1 MRKWIIGLAIVFIL
15 LISSTVAIAAP
26 PPSGKEKSKY
36 PTITIIFSDGKVE
49 DITGKMWATTIIP
62 YVEGRIKD
70 YKWEQNP
77 DMAQYIF
84 FDKSLKGLNPYGL
97 DFVNAMQESTYE
109 QFQHNIFI
117 VLSKALNK
125 TANLDSDHDG
135 YTNLYELNHGTL
147 PGFADSHPGMNKKTF
162 WEEYGGYII
171 IGVLI
176 LSVFVLYFVFNK
188 ESEKEKI

>member
-1 MRKWIIGLAIVFIL
+1 MRKLIIALVMVFL
-15 LISSTVAIAAP
+15 LIVSSATVIGAP
-26 PPSGKEKSKY
+26 NKKTSNKNKF
-36 PTITIIFSDGKVE
+36 PTITVIFSDGKVA

-77 DMAQYIF
+77 DIAQYIF
-84 FDKSLKGLNPYGL
+84 FDKALKGLNPYGL
-97 DFVNAMQESTYE
+97 DFIKALEESTYE

-117 VLSKALNK
+117 PLSNALNK

-135 YTNLYELNHGTL
+135 YTNIEELNNGTL

-162 WEEYGGYII
+162 WGQYGGYII

-176 LSVFVLYFVFNK
+176 LSIFVLYFVFNK
-188 ESEKEKI
+188 ESEKEKL